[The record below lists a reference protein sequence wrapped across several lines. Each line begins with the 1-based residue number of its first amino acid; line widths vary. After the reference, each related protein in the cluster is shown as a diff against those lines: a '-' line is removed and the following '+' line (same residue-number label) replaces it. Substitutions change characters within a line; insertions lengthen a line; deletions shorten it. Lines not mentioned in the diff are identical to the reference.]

1 MKQYSWSCVI
11 VCTCIRKVWRYQ
23 RGIEKMCDCMY
34 KYKKSLKIPK
44 GYWEVAI
51 QTNTKTQWSN
61 EHNTSN
67 GRQNTTQRVRIKKK
81 EKQERWNQV
90 FRKGEQFLL
99 S

>member
-1 MKQYSWSCVI
+1 
-11 VCTCIRKVWRYQ
+11 
-23 RGIEKMCDCMY
+23 MCDCMY
-34 KYKKSLKIPK
+34 MYKKSLKIPK

-81 EKQERWNQV
+81 EKQGNTTQQV
-90 FRKGEQFLL
+90 LGTTLHKQTQGTQDEDKQDKNRTQYVLDTTMRTKHI
-99 S
+99 